1 MGTNKN
7 NLIDTVL
14 LSTQDGLF
22 EYPQQVE
29 RKKNLRPRLIG
40 KQRHMQWHF
49 LVRCALVHNKVA
61 EATNEKL
68 INGFAR
74 FVYAEHVQHDLIL
87 HTLHTRQHVFAF
99 FLTFTLCICMQ
110 NWIKCRFLRIYEKN
124 KLFAVTFFLG
134 EAGARFCIP
143 VYR

>member
-1 MGTNKN
+1 
-7 NLIDTVL
+7 
-14 LSTQDGLF
+14 
-22 EYPQQVE
+22 
-29 RKKNLRPRLIG
+29 
-40 KQRHMQWHF
+40 MQWHF
-49 LVRCALVHNKVA
+49 LVKCALVHNKVA

-110 NWIKCRFLRIYEKN
+110 NWIKCRFLGIYEKN

-134 EAGARFCIP
+134 EAGKVLHTCVSIMLNCKSYAIFIKI
-143 VYR
+143 YHK